1 MGSTIKT
8 LLCCSHQNITL
19 RGHREGNNSSNP
31 GNFRALLDFRVDSGD
46 DVLAQHFSSAP
57 KNAQYTSH
65 RIQDQIIGLIGKQIQ
80 ATILNAIQSGGRLFS
95 IIADECRDCSNKEQ
109 MALVVRYVDA
119 QSVVQEMFL
128 HFWNVILNKGR
139 TDSRVDSKRMF
150 LMKLDMSLCRRHGA
164 GNMAEVCNGA
174 AKLIR

>member
-1 MGSTIKT
+1 M
-8 LLCCSHQNITL
+8 
-19 RGHREGNNSSNP
+19 
-31 GNFRALLDFRVDSGD
+31 LDFRVYSGD
-46 DVLAQHFSSAP
+46 DVLAQHFSSTP

-80 ATILNAIQSGGRLFS
+80 ATILNAIQSGGKLFS

-128 HFWNVILNKGR
+128 HFWNVILEQRENR
-139 TDSRVDSKRMF
+139 
-150 LMKLDMSLCRRHGA
+150 
-164 GNMAEVCNGA
+164 
-174 AKLIR
+174 